1 MDVMVKDSHFIKGAG
16 IGMAQY
22 RQMEIF
28 RTLPSQKRIR
38 VGLIIDG
45 DGHL

>member
-1 MDVMVKDSHFIKGAG
+1 MNVMQKDSHFIKEAG
-16 IGMAQY
+16 IGNGQY
-22 RQMEIF
+22 RQLEIF
-28 RTLPSQKRIR
+28 RSLPSQKRIR